1 MLSFYPGNKRRRY
14 TPHQELAQ
22 ACPDRFHPMDPMDPM
37 DPRAC
42 IRLLPQQRDL
52 AKLIPCTQRLTFVHR
67 DSGTLVLRPQVGLKQ
82 NKVIPFNTPIG
93 NRPAKGERA
102 FPPLDSEN
110 SIRTRDTTPAA
121 TQTRLPQHPVAV

>member
-1 MLSFYPGNKRRRY
+1 MQAGSDGPRDGVAAHWLVPPTFFNRGQLRMLSFYPGNKRRRY

-52 AKLIPCTQRLTFVHR
+52 ASSFPAPNGSLLFTVIAEPSCSGHR
-67 DSGTLVLRPQVGLKQ
+67 
-82 NKVIPFNTPIG
+82 
-93 NRPAKGERA
+93 
-102 FPPLDSEN
+102 
-110 SIRTRDTTPAA
+110 
-121 TQTRLPQHPVAV
+121 